1 VKRFAMFLVILLGC
15 AALGIFLSAAEKELT
30 SAFPSFAGW
39 TKKGEPEVYTPDNL
53 FEYIDGAAEVF
64 LGYDFQKLATL
75 TYENDQKNSYTV
87 DVYQHSSDRN
97 GFGIYSQEK
106 PVEGHFLPIGVQGY
120 YEKGV
125 LNFVKGHY
133 YVKMSGYDLGDND
146 EKVLTGA
153 AREIAAAL
161 EGTGTFPP
169 VLKCFPEKGK
179 IANSEAYI
187 NQDFL
192 GHSFLH
198 SAFVA
203 NYEMNGQKFQVF
215 IIEADTPKGVDDILD
230 NYTAFV
236 KKKGVAVEQDKNFYR
251 FGDPYYRSSGMMN
264 LKGQAN
270 YLWGLFSKDNALAK
284 AIIDQIETNLKN
296 NHLIP

>member
-1 VKRFAMFLVILLGC
+1 MKRFARYCLIWLGC
-15 AALGIFLSAAEKELT
+15 AVLTFGLTAAEKELA
-30 SAFPSFAGW
+30 SVFPSFAGW
-39 TKKGEPEVYTPDNL
+39 SKKGEPEIYTPDNL
-53 FEYIDGAAEVF
+53 FEYINGAAEVF
-64 LGYDFQKLATL
+64 LSYDFQKLASL
-75 TYENDQKNSYTV
+75 SYENDKKNSYTV

-106 PVEGHFLPIGVQGY
+106 PREGDFLPIGVQGY

-125 LNFVKGHY
+125 LNFLKGHY
-133 YVKMSGYDLGDND
+133 YVKMSGYDLGDSD

-161 EGTGTFPP
+161 EGSGTFPAA
-169 VLKCFPEKGK
+169 VKCFPDKGK

-187 NQDFL
+187 NQNFL

-198 SAFVA
+198 SAFA
-203 NYEMNGQKFQVF
+203 ADYEMNGQKFQVF
-215 IIEADTPKGVDDILD
+215 IIETGTPKEVEEILN

-236 KKKGVAVEQDKNFYR
+236 KKKGIKVEQDKNFYR
-251 FGDPYYRSSGMMN
+251 FEDPYYRSSGMMN

-270 YLWGLFSKDNALAK
+270 YLWGLFSHDNTLAT
-284 AIIDQIETNLKN
+284 AMIDQIETNLKKN
-296 NHLIP
+296 KLIP